1 GGPEREQLALAD
13 GRDEQGRAR
22 EGDVGRRGAHLVNRH
37 LIPLPGRGDLD
48 DVAGAAVQRRRG
60 AAGGEEEV
68 AGRIDGDP
76 GARQERVRCREGRGG
91 QEPGVRRAQVVREV
105 ERRVLELGGER
116 QGDDV
121 DIDALHERHAG
132 GKPGHEHLDVGRLDL
147 PRDVAEQDDAGRAA
161 VGGRGRGRRQRARQV
176 GERALLDV
184 VDRIGGD
191 LRRAGPRAARLQARP
206 QRGRRRLVEV
216 VIEDGSIREKAY
228 HVAGAQRVGIARRH
242 DRLEEVRARRLG
254 REDVLVQEV
263 AGRVVHLEQRLLAV

>member
-91 QEPGVRRAQVVREV
+91 QQPGVRRAQVVREV
-105 ERRVLELGGER
+105 ERRLDRRRRRARLVRQGRHDDAGRAHGDPRRGGGGPRGRGGDDRRRVLELGG
-116 QGDDV
+116 
-121 DIDALHERHAG
+121 
-132 GKPGHEHLDVGRLDL
+132 
-147 PRDVAEQDDAGRAA
+147 
-161 VGGRGRGRRQRARQV
+161 
-176 GERALLDV
+176 
-184 VDRIGGD
+184 
-191 LRRAGPRAARLQARP
+191 
-206 QRGRRRLVEV
+206 
-216 VIEDGSIREKAY
+216 
-228 HVAGAQRVGIARRH
+228 
-242 DRLEEVRARRLG
+242 
-254 REDVLVQEV
+254 
-263 AGRVVHLEQRLLAV
+263 